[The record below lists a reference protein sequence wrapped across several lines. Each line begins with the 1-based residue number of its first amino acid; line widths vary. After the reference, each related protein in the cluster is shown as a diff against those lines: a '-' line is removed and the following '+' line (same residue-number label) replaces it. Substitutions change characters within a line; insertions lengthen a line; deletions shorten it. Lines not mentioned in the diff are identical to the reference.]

1 MTNIYEK
8 RRYKQNIVNYL
19 NFLNKIID
27 DQVSENDLLSLDET
41 QVIRSKETKFTV
53 NKSQNFSVNEFKSN
67 GNFNLFDIDGSLKF
81 YVWVEETNICGATY
95 PRLLESFSIAG
106 LIESGA
112 DVIVL
117 LAEDLSCN
125 IIIDI
130 DIDENMVEVE
140 FGTL

>member
-1 MTNIYEK
+1 MN
-8 RRYKQNIVNYL
+8 NYL

-81 YVWVEETNICGATY
+81 YVWVEETNICVYLASIVFSENS
-95 PRLLESFSIAG
+95 LENNFNIFPKTP
-106 LIESGA
+106 
-112 DVIVL
+112 VIHIL
-117 LAEDLSCN
+117 
-125 IIIDI
+125 
-130 DIDENMVEVE
+130 
-140 FGTL
+140 